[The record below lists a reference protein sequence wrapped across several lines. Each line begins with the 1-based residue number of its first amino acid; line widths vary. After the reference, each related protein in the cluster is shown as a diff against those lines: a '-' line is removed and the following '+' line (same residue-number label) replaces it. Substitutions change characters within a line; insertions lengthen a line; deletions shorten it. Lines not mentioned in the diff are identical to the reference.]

1 MNEGD
6 ISGKVT
12 FENNVHFLKVTEV
25 NQAQIDTFEEKSGE
39 LLDEIT
45 DIKFEDLILMY
56 KKNSI
61 SGSAITLEQI
71 RGEA

>member
-25 NQAQIDTFEEKSGE
+25 NQAQIETFEEKSGE
-39 LLDEIT
+39 LLDEII
-45 DIKFEDLILMY
+45 DKKFWEDLILSTKFNFWFCY
-56 KKNSI
+56 NS
-61 SGSAITLEQI
+61 GAN
-71 RGEA
+71 